1 MSIDNDKFQ
10 FVGELKSSRI
20 CHGCVAVA
28 FSLSSAGRYLVFD
41 SSDLSIETMELFCI
55 YVLHCF

>member
-1 MSIDNDKFQ
+1 MLGILLPVMDSFENMMKFQ

-28 FSLSSAGRYLVFD
+28 FSLSSAGYFL
-41 SSDLSIETMELFCI
+41 
-55 YVLHCF
+55 